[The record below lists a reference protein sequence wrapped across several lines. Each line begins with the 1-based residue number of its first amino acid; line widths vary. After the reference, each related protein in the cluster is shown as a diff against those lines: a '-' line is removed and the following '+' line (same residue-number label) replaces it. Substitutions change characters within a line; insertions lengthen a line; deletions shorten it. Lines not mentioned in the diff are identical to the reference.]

1 MAKEIKF
8 CDFGLFPCRCQ
19 TTACLE
25 SNCSCFQGGNFCSP
39 LCTCNCCKN
48 RKENEQEVLA
58 KARKL
63 LGLEEPHSIKN
74 ENLPIEKVKKSL
86 PINNEVTRKKIV
98 TTQPEVNKKE
108 KQMLIKKIKQNLK
121 NQPLN
126 DLFNILIKDLT
137 KIEIN
142 RTDLMSDEEYNELL
156 RKEQDTEIIN
166 RSLKYIKDLFD

>member
-1 MAKEIKF
+1 MTKEIKF

-19 TTACLE
+19 TSACLE
-25 SNCSCFQGGNFCSP
+25 SNCSCFQGRNFCSP

-63 LGLEEPHSIKN
+63 LGLEEPHPIKK
-74 ENLPIEKVKKSL
+74 EDLPTEKIKKSL
-86 PINNEVTRKKIV
+86 HINNDITRKKSVI
-98 TTQPEVNKKE
+98 TQPEINKKE
-108 KQMLIKKIKQNLK
+108 KQMLIKKIKNNLK

-126 DLFNILIKDLT
+126 NLFNLLIKDLT

-142 RTDLMSDEEYNELL
+142 STDLMSDEEYNDLL
-156 RKEQDTEIIN
+156 RKEQDTKIIN